1 FSLKYSRTQ
10 ANEIMVR
17 KGRAKENVA
26 GERYDSNAIPM
37 AQPAPS
43 RTRPHPGQFNPADLM
58 GMLGGGGGGGMPD
71 MSQMMEM
78 MQGMGGGMPGMPP
91 MGGMPGMGG
100 MPMPGMGGM
109 PMGGMPGMSGMMPPM
124 EPVRPKI
131 IYAYGLAEGTP
142 TSTFMTFYPN
152 YIDNKK
158 TVQQGRRIPK
168 QNACETPI
176 ADEMSEVCTYF
187 KLPHVLEPA
196 KKYPRDWLVSGRI
209 RVRLVRDDGTPENP
223 DIPNRKTLM
232 IKMAEL
238 IPKLQSRKVR
248 LEKEAEEAKKKAAAA
263 AGAATTSGGGKK
275 KGKKKGRR

>member
-1 FSLKYSRTQ
+1 
-10 ANEIMVR
+10 MVR
-17 KGRAKENVA
+17 KGRTKENVA
-26 GERYDSNAIPM
+26 GERYDSNAMPV
-37 AQPAPS
+37 AQPTPS

-58 GMLGGGGGGGMPD
+58 GMLG
-71 MSQMMEM
+71 
-78 MQGMGGGMPGMPP
+78 
-91 MGGMPGMGG
+91 
-100 MPMPGMGGM
+100 
-109 PMGGMPGMSGMMPPM
+109 
-124 EPVRPKI
+124 
-131 IYAYGLAEGTP
+131 EGTP
-142 TSTFMTFYPN
+142 TSSFMTFYPN

-168 QNACETPI
+168 QNACEAPI

-209 RVRLVRDDGTPENP
+209 RVRLVRDDGSPENP

-263 AGAATTSGGGKK
+263 AGAVTTSSGGGKK